1 MEVNRKPNSRD
12 DPMSDAWSF
21 GSNYHPS
28 SQSRK
33 ISVGIVIDSVA
44 KCRTQKAK
52 QAENHAHVAA
62 LKTSNKGTSAENGGT
77 TMARN
82 KRNFTNDRKKK
93 EIGSTSAIREPTE
106 QQTSPWISTK
116 TLHHEPNLEPV
127 TPAEKPSIVQGV
139 VEMSNRSNRVEVGPV
154 ECSLRAFLIQ
164 TRTLQFDK
172 SKQVKE
178 NAAVEEMPEKEVK
191 GKNDKPEN
199 AGSETLRLKLW
210 EILGNVSSQNKQ
222 CPNSPVLEQD
232 ANASHPEHKDTG
244 YHVDEPRENSDT
256 IESDTQSHEYAI
268 RRAVTRSLA
277 RKRAPAKLKS
287 YSRKRPP
294 ACKEDGLEKNP
305 FLSKDRWSRTLCD
318 AGTDSSLMENGRRGK
333 RKSHQMDASKICEQ
347 NNVMKDEDASN
358 SHKRVPLAEKFVF
371 PGVAAGNGTTLFEEE
386 KDEMDQPNAD
396 NLESPVVE
404 MTEQLRNLQEHVDQH
419 GNSADKSKRKALDS
433 DSDEQIPTLAMKAPS
448 RKSFPGF
455 APRSNQGK
463 PHGDVHEHITSKTEG
478 ISNVKSSDSGRR
490 SFPGFAPRSNLGQPH
505 GDVHEH
511 ITSKTEGVS
520 NVKSSDSGRKSFPGF
535 ALRSNLGQ
543 PPGDVHEHI
552 TFKTEGIYNVKRF
565 GPGRKSFPEFAPR
578 SNLGQPHGDVHEH
591 ITSKTEGI
599 CKVKS
604 FDGLKREYKSNA
616 LDESSDDAG
625 KLGSSPFSE
634 SRPIKEEDTQFRFSR
649 PSSMESDA
657 EGSEDSSNIQGGI
670 QTQLSPENG
679 NTKEQEAPRLNKRLF
694 DKDDANLSG
703 VNLAAASSKGID
715 CRKLERYLAQ
725 NEEDALTSA
734 MTLFA
739 ISLEKVRSKIKSVTN
754 QRSAEILE
762 SVAENIHTQ
771 LQNAEFQIKADMGKI
786 TSLNKSKRKHV
797 EEVLQAKQQHLN
809 AIYERFK
816 EEVNQ
821 HLQDCKSTLE
831 SLEAHEV
838 EVKATVEKRKASS
851 RKLLLE
857 AEEAIETQ
865 LDYAERRIN
874 SIHHVA
880 REKMCQLK
888 LVVAECLKEGVLG

>member
-1 MEVNRKPNSRD
+1 
-12 DPMSDAWSF
+12 
-21 GSNYHPS
+21 
-28 SQSRK
+28 
-33 ISVGIVIDSVA
+33 
-44 KCRTQKAK
+44 
-52 QAENHAHVAA
+52 
-62 LKTSNKGTSAENGGT
+62 
-77 TMARN
+77 
-82 KRNFTNDRKKK
+82 
-93 EIGSTSAIREPTE
+93 
-106 QQTSPWISTK
+106 
-116 TLHHEPNLEPV
+116 
-127 TPAEKPSIVQGV
+127 
-139 VEMSNRSNRVEVGPV
+139 
-154 ECSLRAFLIQ
+154 
-164 TRTLQFDK
+164 
-172 SKQVKE
+172 
-178 NAAVEEMPEKEVK
+178 
-191 GKNDKPEN
+191 
-199 AGSETLRLKLW
+199 
-210 EILGNVSSQNKQ
+210 
-222 CPNSPVLEQD
+222 
-232 ANASHPEHKDTG
+232 
-244 YHVDEPRENSDT
+244 
-256 IESDTQSHEYAI
+256 
-268 RRAVTRSLA
+268 
-277 RKRAPAKLKS
+277 
-287 YSRKRPP
+287 
-294 ACKEDGLEKNP
+294 
-305 FLSKDRWSRTLCD
+305 
-318 AGTDSSLMENGRRGK
+318 MENGRRGK
-333 RKSHQMDASKICEQ
+333 RKSHQMDASKICKQ
-347 NNVMKDEDASN
+347 NNVMKGEDASN
-358 SHKRVPLAEKFVF
+358 SHKRVLLAEKFVF
-371 PGVAAGNGTTLFEEE
+371 PGVAAGNGTTLFEEK

-419 GNSADKSKRKALDS
+419 GDSADKSKRKALDS
-433 DSDEQIPTLAMKAPS
+433 DSDEQIPTLAMKTPS

-455 APRSNQGK
+455 APRSDQGQ
-463 PHGDVHEHITSKTEG
+463 PHGNVHEHITSKTEG
-478 ISNVKSSDSGRR
+478 ISNVKSSDSGGR

-511 ITSKTEGVS
+511 ITSKTEGIS

-552 TFKTEGIYNVKRF
+552 TSKTEGISNVKRFGPGRKSFPEFAPRSNLGQPHGDVHEHITSKTEGISNVKRF

-634 SRPIKEEDTQFRFSR
+634 SRPIKEEDTQLRFSR

-670 QTQLSPENG
+670 QTQLSPEIG
-679 NTKEQEAPRLNKRLF
+679 NTKEQEAPRPNKRLF
-694 DKDDANLSG
+694 NKDDANLSG

-739 ISLEKVRSKIKSVTN
+739 ISLEKVRSKMKSVTN

-797 EEVLQAKQQHLN
+797 EEVLQEKQQHLN

>member
-139 VEMSNRSNRVEVGPV
+139 VEMSNRSNRVE
-154 ECSLRAFLIQ
+154 
-164 TRTLQFDK
+164 
-172 SKQVKE
+172 VKE

>member
-77 TMARN
+77 TVARN

-93 EIGSTSAIREPTE
+93 EIGSTSATREPTE
-106 QQTSPWISTK
+106 QQISPWISTK
-116 TLHHEPNLEPV
+116 TLHHESTLEPV

-139 VEMSNRSNRVEVGPV
+139 VEMSNRSNRVEV
-154 ECSLRAFLIQ
+154 
-164 TRTLQFDK
+164 
-172 SKQVKE
+172 KE

-191 GKNDKPEN
+191 GKNAKPEN

-232 ANASHPEHKDTG
+232 ANASHPKHKDTG
-244 YHVDEPRENSDT
+244 YHVDEPRQNSDT

-268 RRAVTRSLA
+268 RRPVTRSLA

-333 RKSHQMDASKICEQ
+333 RKSHQMDASKICKQ
-347 NNVMKDEDASN
+347 NNVMKGEDASN
-358 SHKRVPLAEKFVF
+358 SHKRVLLAEKFVF
-371 PGVAAGNGTTLFEEE
+371 PGVAAGNGTTLFEEK

-419 GNSADKSKRKALDS
+419 GDSADKSKRKALDS
-433 DSDEQIPTLAMKAPS
+433 DSDEQIPTLAMKTPS

-455 APRSNQGK
+455 APRSDQGQ
-463 PHGDVHEHITSKTEG
+463 PHGNVHEHITSKTEG
-478 ISNVKSSDSGRR
+478 ISNVKSSDSGGR

-511 ITSKTEGVS
+511 ITSKTEGIS

-552 TFKTEGIYNVKRF
+552 TSKTEGISNVKRF

-634 SRPIKEEDTQFRFSR
+634 SRPIKEEDTQLRFSR

-670 QTQLSPENG
+670 QTQLSPEIG
-679 NTKEQEAPRLNKRLF
+679 NTKEQEAPRPNKRLF
-694 DKDDANLSG
+694 NKDDANLSG

-739 ISLEKVRSKIKSVTN
+739 ISLEKVRSKMKSVTN

-797 EEVLQAKQQHLN
+797 EEVLQEKQQHLN